1 MKDGQDRFKIYAEQT
16 LSAIQCVTAEFEG
29 LSLHDRFALIVPNN
43 EFRASLLPVLHAEL
57 SKAYTKRSFK
67 LVTAEEA
74 SGLMGSGS
82 EGARQ
87 VDGAEWIVLDEISQM
102 DGLERLIVVGVGLDN
117 AMDDTAS
124 DNSETRSMLYRAMTR
139 AHMMVLVV
147 NEFIPGGWFGFLTN
161 CKLDETMKF
170 DAERAKQAA
179 EEQAAKTREAQEKA
193 IARQKELDKQTE
205 AAMAGASVEQKTA
218 IEELKPEDAVLVK
231 PVVRAELQKGATATQ
246 AVAKGIIEAQRPGQA
261 QAAMDAS
268 QEMKSS
274 SADADFVRK
283 YMVESL
289 KKGTSEDTALSSALV
304 AWELKRKV
312 GQIPEVLQAKLTNAD
327 KDTVMEAS
335 LKATIETLVKQGV
348 ALDAAV
354 ASALGQWAELREAIT
369 DKAQVVAKEIKPSD
383 IVLLQTKAAVSIT
396 RGTPLDKAVDGQIR
410 QWILVEDTAEMH
422 AQLHVVAK
430 DRAISVTRA
439 CAASLESTSA
449 AKLKRGATA
458 DEAVETT
465 LAEWIEVERAVA
477 AEVGAKEIA
486 KRDLAELQIKAAA
499 AVLQGKAVNAAVLDI
514 VSAWTDTST
523 GKRPTYF

>member
-1 MKDGQDRFKIYAEQT
+1 VKDGQDRFKIYAEQT
-16 LSAIQCVTAEFEG
+16 LSAIHCVAAEFEG

-43 EFRASLLPVLHAEL
+43 EFRASLLPVLHAQL

-74 SGLMGSGS
+74 SGLMGS

-87 VDGAEWIVLDEISQM
+87 VDGAEWIILDEISQM
-102 DGLERLIVVGVGLDN
+102 DGLERLIVVGIDLDS

-124 DNSETRSMLYRAMTR
+124 DNLETRSMLYRAMTR

-147 NEFIPGGWFGFLTN
+147 NEFIAGGWFGFLTT
-161 CKLDETMKF
+161 CKLDETKKF
-170 DAERAKQAA
+170 DAEAAKQAA
-179 EEQAAKTREAQEKA
+179 EEQAAKTRAAQEKA
-193 IARQKELDKQTE
+193 MAKQKELDEQTE
-205 AAMAGASVEQKTA
+205 AAMAEASVEQNAA
-218 IEELKPEDAVLVK
+218 IKELKPEDAVLVK
-231 PVVRAELQKGATATQ
+231 PAVRAALQKGTSAAQ
-246 AVAKGIIEAQRPGQA
+246 ALVKGIVEAQRPGQA

-268 QEMKSS
+268 EEMKSS
-274 SADADFVRK
+274 GFDADFVRNH
-283 YMVESL
+283 MVGSL
-289 KKGTSEDTALSSALV
+289 KNGASENTALSSALA
-304 AWELKRKV
+304 AWELKQKIKR
-312 GQIPEVLQAKLTNAD
+312 IPTVLQAKLANAD

-354 ASALGQWAELREAIT
+354 ASALEQWVELRKAIT
-369 DKAQVVAKEIKPSD
+369 DKAQAGAKEIKPSD
-383 IVLLQTKAAVSIT
+383 IVLLQTKAAASIT
-396 RGTPLDKAVDGQIR
+396 RGTPLEKAVDGQIR
-410 QWILVEDTAEMH
+410 QWILVEDAAEMH
-422 AQLHVVAK
+422 AQLHAVAK
-430 DRAISVTRA
+430 DRGISVTRA

-449 AKLKRGATA
+449 AKLKRGATV

-477 AEVGAKEIA
+477 AEVGAQEIA

-499 AVLQGKAVNAAVLDI
+499 AVLRGKAVNVAVLDI